1 MYSADTEIDSAW
13 QNILDSPIYKIYA
26 QVIAMRLG
34 LAKAFRG
41 IVTVSMPFLTHA
53 ESFSEFTSS
62 GNAKLLENR
71 E

>member
-1 MYSADTEIDSAW
+1 
-13 QNILDSPIYKIYA
+13 
-26 QVIAMRLG
+26 MRLG

-62 GNAKLLENR
+62 GNAKLLEKR